1 MLYACHNDLYR
12 HTAYII
18 RVICEPKYMA
28 IYGLYN
34 YEWAKVLNIFFNK
47 GAGSCCGE
55 FRLTST
61 SLPDITTESHCVI
74 GTAGRDHCRNPQHN
88 SSSSQ
93 LVSSMQELI
102 LIIQSLNFLD
112 NSSEIWWHRSYA
124 SFETSVSVLDALK
137 LRHRYGHILTLLASK
152 KVQLIRPRY
161 NALDVV
167 RVQPILLGKQ
177 ILHRPQLKRHKRLHL
192 LLRASK
198 VFFGDVKTRFYAFFE
213 ICSFF
218 GKFGM
223 QAIVSIFQNWL
234 SFWDRERLMG
244 S

>member
-88 SSSSQ
+88 SCSSQ

-102 LIIQSLNFLD
+102 LIVLSLNFLD
-112 NSSEIWWHRSYA
+112 NSSEI
-124 SFETSVSVLDALK
+124 
-137 LRHRYGHILTLLASK
+137 
-152 KVQLIRPRY
+152 
-161 NALDVV
+161 
-167 RVQPILLGKQ
+167 
-177 ILHRPQLKRHKRLHL
+177 
-192 LLRASK
+192 
-198 VFFGDVKTRFYAFFE
+198 
-213 ICSFF
+213 
-218 GKFGM
+218 
-223 QAIVSIFQNWL
+223 
-234 SFWDRERLMG
+234 
-244 S
+244 